1 MNDNP
6 VVKIRMNVKVG
17 GEEKV
22 GADVDV
28 DQIRGELEDGQV
40 GGERER
46 VQWKLSDPTRLSST
60 SAVAQSI

>member
-6 VVKIRMNVKVG
+6 VVKIRMNVKVA
-17 GEEKV
+17 EEKV

-40 GGERER
+40 GR
-46 VQWKLSDPTRLSST
+46 VQQWKLSDLTQLHS
-60 SAVAQSI
+60 SAVASI